1 MEVSQVGGEG
11 FTIVCPSRG
20 CLAFMMT
27 RTSREGT
34 VLEYTSPS
42 DVGGKSY
49 TPDWSEIGWFPRV
62 TFFWGIKF
70 GVNELISFKG
80 DIYILHLLFDH
91 ISLYPVYPL

>member
-1 MEVSQVGGEG
+1 MVPETWESFVELPHDATWTMEQVSSELCVHG
-11 FTIVCPSRG
+11 S
-20 CLAFMMT
+20 
-27 RTSREGT
+27 
-34 VLEYTSPS
+34 TSPS

-80 DIYILHLLFDH
+80 DIYIVHLLFDH

>member
-1 MEVSQVGGEG
+1 MQQRLQMLQRAIRINVVN
-11 FTIVCPSRG
+11 
-20 CLAFMMT
+20 
-27 RTSREGT
+27 
-34 VLEYTSPS
+34 PS

-80 DIYILHLLFDH
+80 DIYIVHLLFDH

>member
-1 MEVSQVGGEG
+1 MNTIQLLNIH
-11 FTIVCPSRG
+11 TIVAYISLCSG
-20 CLAFMMT
+20 EVTF
-27 RTSREGT
+27 
-34 VLEYTSPS
+34 YPS

-80 DIYILHLLFDH
+80 DIYIVHLLFDH